1 MKSMI
6 FLLLLFEIIFCTQS
20 DRKFYRCGYGN
31 KKFDPKPLNDLVVS
45 NKKNS
50 SYSRILEEDDGFKDL
65 NIYFDFENLKSHAK
79 DFGIS
84 DSYLTMI
91 INAINKATKTLGSLL
106 RVVPPVN
113 TPCSPATIQSY
124 GIDSWNQTFPIFMNP
139 ARKGMRDIGVDMVIF
154 GKFDN
159 SLEDDVF
166 ASSEAKGYDPNND
179 RIITGVLYIN
189 SKINL
194 EKTHSDRYLTTIML
208 HELTH
213 LLGFEINFI
222 NYNGFFKQERD
233 SQGILHSYITS
244 PKVIEVAKKYFKCD
258 NDIKGIE
265 VEDNVGSVSSYSHWD
280 ARYLLGEYMNYKIY
294 TEEEVI
300 SEFTLAL
307 LEDLKFF
314 KAKYYTG
321 GLMRYGKGKG
331 CEFLLGDCINR
342 NTEKT
347 PFKNEFFDS
356 VTSKIK
362 GENNYYYDAA
372 CSSGRQSKA
381 YHYFLRFDAAQASYI
396 YFKDNIIGS
405 QYTNGCPVGQL
416 SESETEN
423 DYYAGRCSSLG
434 SKGDYGDQIYY
445 QYEGPE
451 NVDGRTIYTIHIYFN
466 SSAEML
472 DYTGE
477 AYSDHSHCYQS
488 SLYKNSLSLKQEKTR
503 AVCYESFCSNRSL
516 TIKIFNDYFVCP
528 RKGGKVLVE
537 GYKGMFFCPDYYLVC
552 SGTVMCNDMYD
563 CVDKKSEAKEDSY
576 NYDYIPETNQML
588 SEIEGSAEDNTNNY
602 ELSDD
607 GICPQYCKK
616 CLDNKVCVICKE
628 NCYELRSKTNSAFKG
643 CLPYELANIGH
654 YKENNQNIYYKCLD
668 KCEKCTTGTNC
679 QKCIDGYLFTLG
691 RCIKIIDNCLNY
703 ALDYCEEC
711 NNGYA
716 FKEDNRMEC
725 FNIVDNFKNH
735 YTKDKGISYYPCNSD
750 ISNCNKCYYNSGDN
764 KVKCYLCDTNFVVL
778 QEDYT
783 CINKEDLDNRYKA
796 INDTH
801 VDLCNNIL
809 GYKYYENKCVRDI
822 SYCKTFSED
831 GESCAKCNDGYAF
844 KEDNRMVCLN
854 IAENFQNYYTKD
866 EGISY
871 FTCNSEI
878 ENCNKCYYNSGDNK
892 VKCYSCDTN
901 FVVFQKDYT
910 CLNINNLDN
919 SYKAINDTHVD
930 LCNNINGYKYYE
942 NKCVRDIGFC
952 KTYSEDGES
961 CVKCNDGYAFEGNDR
976 MQCFNIED
984 HFQNYYTK
992 DEGISYF
999 ACNSEIE
1006 NCNKCYYNSGDKKV
1020 KCYLCDTNFAMFEND
1035 NKCLNKESLDNSYI
1049 NINDTH
1055 VKLCENVINYCK
1067 ECTNEKTCTKCS
1079 NGFLLSMTIDGS
1091 KYCINESILQ
1101 SGEVYL
1107 SEDDSTYLYCSEP
1120 AYHDIPNCHKCSDKT
1135 SCSLC
1140 KSQFTFIDGDK
1151 SKCVEINSLSNNYIK
1166 DPKDSSNYIKCENIY
1181 GNCNTCNNER
1191 CLTCQEKYEFVNNDY
1206 STCVEIIIPPTQSN
1220 ISPTNENTNKPNEES
1235 TNKPNEESTNKP
1247 NEESTNK
1254 PNEESTNKP
1263 NEESTNKPNE
1273 ESTNKPNE
1281 ESTNKP
1287 NEDSTNKP
1295 NEESTNKPNED
1306 STNKPNEES
1315 TNKPNEEST
1324 NKPNEDSTNKPN
1336 EESTNK
1342 PNDQPTNNDEEEDT
1356 ENDNNGTPVITKD
1369 EALQKASISLSYEKI
1384 NNFNYNKD
1392 EKKINYDLSVLTTVG
1407 EIKTGDEIN
1416 VNVNLIYSNGTRS
1429 TESVESTCKVQ
1440 NLEEQ
1445 SSTVRATFLCTIEN
1459 VEGDYYSLR
1468 YNNSDNICGV
1478 PKDETSLDPVLTKKY
1493 KNNDDTKILPSFSYE
1508 SIDHNTCRSTGIF
1521 TIKGKMSEKIN
1532 ENIKFTFPLTYPE
1545 GTSLTCQFNEEQ
1557 DELTCKPDR
1566 DIIDKTIIIE
1576 QTVISQ
1582 GNVDYFN
1589 LKSITSSERL
1599 ICSNGILK
1607 ESEEK
1612 SNVPITFRQVSHI
1625 QRDTNGFSFILI
1637 ALASEKIEQGTSIQA
1652 NIYVNNEKIDRT
1664 IDCILQNN
1672 VNPGNGQTQ
1681 GNFLCSAD
1689 KNTND
1694 YWNSIDFSNISVS
1707 LSPNN
1712 DNIGGVAELDETS
1725 ANPSKTDEEISKIKE
1740 KKQNN
1745 EEIISLT
1752 NVIDY
1757 YEENNEINTFTL
1769 ESIDV
1774 DKCNT
1779 TGKLKIKGSFS
1790 NDFEEE
1796 INFNLPL
1803 TYPSVELKC
1812 ELKKVTQKTVI
1823 NIECKSKSD
1832 FKSVDSIVI
1841 EPRIIKKK
1849 NQELFMINGKTF
1861 KLNGKRS
1868 CANYDT
1874 IKNEILENRENSEVA
1889 FAAMS
1894 ALAVVNQALEFLMG
1908 FSRESENVQFPDIYT
1923 FLTSLTLSTR
1933 RRLRILEETT
1943 ISDIPI
1949 TCNLNQNLVV
1959 GLIGGYNCGS
1969 DTKNIQGTPLSMKF
1983 DTDDIMDIAGIDN
1996 INLQTTSSNNI
2007 DFTNIEN
2014 LKIMNELPQVD
2025 INNID
2030 GNTCSENG
2038 QYIIYGNISSISNV
2052 EALYSDIEILIS
2064 STESTS
2070 RCEVEI
2076 NKNNNNLTMICQNKD
2091 KFDMSRIMISKSFV
2105 KNSTGNFIFIINS
2118 YTSPEQFACD
2128 ISLNSVKITTA
2139 EDEDKESNIYDSGNR
2154 FSMRTAGTNISAGT
2168 IVAIVIPI
2176 VVGLIAVIIVF
2187 ILMKKGILSG
2197 KKDESIGESTIK
2209 RLGNEPGI
2217 TH

>member
-878 ENCNKCYYNSGDNK
+878 GSCDKCYYNSGDNK
-892 VKCYSCDTN
+892 LKCYLCETDY
-901 FVVFQKDYT
+901 VVFQNDYT
-910 CLNINNLDN
+910 CINKYSLDN
-919 SYKAINDTHVD
+919 HYKAINDTHVD

-1079 NGFLLSMTIDGS
+1079 NGFLLSMTNDGS

-1295 NEESTNKPNED
+1295 NEE

-1745 EEIISLT
+1745 EEINSLT

-2070 RCEVEI
+2070 LCEVEI

>member
-65 NIYFDFENLKSHAK
+65 NIYFDFENLKSHAQE
-79 DFGIS
+79 FGIS

-91 INAINKATKTLGSLL
+91 INSINKATKTLGSLL

-124 GIDSWNQTFPIFMNP
+124 GIDSWNQTFPIFMSP

-222 NYNGFFKQERD
+222 NHNGFFKQERD
-233 SQGILHSYITS
+233 SQGILHNYITS

-265 VEDNVGSVSSYSHWD
+265 VEDSVGSISSYSHWD

-300 SEFTLAL
+300 SEFTLAF
-307 LEDLKFF
+307 LEDIKYF

-356 VTSKIK
+356 VTSQIK
-362 GENNYYYDAA
+362 GKNNYYYDAA
-372 CSSGRQSKA
+372 CSSGRQSKV
-381 YHYFLRFDAAQASYI
+381 YHYFLRFDAAPASYI

-423 DYYAGRCSSLG
+423 DYYTGRCSSLG
-434 SKGDYGDQIYY
+434 SKGDYGYQIYY

-451 NVDGRTIYTIHIYFN
+451 NVDGRTIWAVYTYYN

-477 AYSDHSHCYQS
+477 TYSDHSHCYQS
-488 SLYKNSLSLKQEKTR
+488 SLYKNSLSLKQEVTR

-643 CLPYELANIGH
+643 CLPYELAKIGY

-679 QKCIDGYLFTLG
+679 QKCIDGYSFISE

-711 NNGYA
+711 NGGYA
-716 FKEDNRMEC
+716 FKEDNKLE
-725 FNIVDNFKNH
+725 
-735 YTKDKGISYYPCNSD
+735 
-750 ISNCNKCYYNSGDN
+750 
-764 KVKCYLCDTNFVVL
+764 
-778 QEDYT
+778 
-783 CINKEDLDNRYKA
+783 
-796 INDTH
+796 
-801 VDLCNNIL
+801 
-809 GYKYYENKCVRDI
+809 
-822 SYCKTFSED
+822 
-831 GESCAKCNDGYAF
+831 
-844 KEDNRMVCLN
+844 CLN
-854 IAENFQNYYTKD
+854 IANNFQNHYTKD

-871 FTCNSEI
+871 YPCNNEI
-878 ENCNKCYYNSGDNK
+878 SNCN
-892 VKCYSCDTN
+892 
-901 FVVFQKDYT
+901 Q
-910 CLNINNLDN
+910 
-919 SYKAINDTHVD
+919 
-930 LCNNINGYKYYE
+930 
-942 NKCVRDIGFC
+942 
-952 KTYSEDGES
+952 
-961 CVKCNDGYAFEGNDR
+961 
-976 MQCFNIED
+976 
-984 HFQNYYTK
+984 
-992 DEGISYF
+992 
-999 ACNSEIE
+999 
-1006 NCNKCYYNSGDKKV
+1006 CYYNSGDKEV

-1079 NGFLLSMTIDGS
+1079 NGFLLSMTNDGS

-1220 ISPTNENTNKPNEES
+1220 ISPTNENTNKPNE
-1235 TNKPNEESTNKP
+1235 
-1247 NEESTNK
+1247 
-1254 PNEESTNKP
+1254 
-1263 NEESTNKPNE
+1263 
-1273 ESTNKPNE
+1273 
-1281 ESTNKP
+1281 
-1287 NEDSTNKP
+1287 DSTNKP
-1295 NEESTNKPNED
+1295 NKD

-1315 TNKPNEEST
+1315 TNKPNEE
-1324 NKPNEDSTNKPN
+1324 
-1336 EESTNK
+1336 
-1342 PNDQPTNNDEEEDT
+1342 EEET

-1468 YNNSDNICGV
+1468 YNSSDNICGV

-1545 GTSLTCQFNEEQ
+1545 GISLTCQFNEEQ

-1566 DIIDKTIIIE
+1566 DIIDKAIIIE

-1672 VNPGNGQTQ
+1672 VNPDNGQTQ

-1745 EEIISLT
+1745 EEINSLT

-1796 INFNLPL
+1796 INFDLPL
-1803 TYPSVELKC
+1803 TYPNVELKC

-1908 FSRESENVQFPDIYT
+1908 FSKESENAQFPDIYT

-1949 TCNLNQNLVV
+1949 TCNLNQSLVV

-2025 INNID
+2025 INSID

-2038 QYIIYGNISSISNV
+2038 QYIIYGNISSVSNV
-2052 EALYSDIEILIS
+2052 EILYSDIEILIS

-2070 RCEVEI
+2070 LCEVEI

-2128 ISLNSVKITTA
+2128 ISLNSVKITTV

-2197 KKDESIGESTIK
+2197 KKDETIGESTIK
-2209 RLGNEPGI
+2209 RLDNEPGI